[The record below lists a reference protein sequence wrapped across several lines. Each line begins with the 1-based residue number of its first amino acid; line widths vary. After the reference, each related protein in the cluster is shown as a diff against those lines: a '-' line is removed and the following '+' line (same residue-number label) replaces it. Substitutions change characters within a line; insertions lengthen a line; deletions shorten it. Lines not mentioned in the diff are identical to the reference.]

1 MEGWLTN
8 TIGELC
14 DAGGG
19 RVQTGPFGS
28 QLHQSDYQELGVPVV
43 MPADIIGG
51 KIDRTKI
58 ARVAESHVDR
68 LRRHKLAKGDIVY
81 GRRGDIG
88 RQALI
93 RDENTGWLCGTGCLR
108 ITLGDATV
116 EPEFLH
122 RYLQM
127 PEVIGWIQN
136 QAIGATMPNLN
147 TDILRRV
154 PVSYP
159 QSIES
164 QQKIAAV
171 LSAYDDLIE
180 NNKRRTVLLE
190 KMAEEIYREWF
201 VRLRFPGHE
210 KVKLVRGL
218 PEGWRIESI
227 GKLCAKVTDGS
238 HFSPESQTDG
248 KPMAS
253 VKDMH
258 SNGFSL
264 KTMRTISDSD
274 FESLKKGDCQPQ
286 KNDILIAKDGSYL
299 KHVFVWDHDYE
310 VVILSSIAI
319 LRSNPNEV
327 LPYFLSLVLR
337 QDSTKSMM
345 SGYVSGSALPR
356 IILKDFKK
364 MKLLIPDFGLMSD
377 FETHIAPFYQSI
389 NLANR
394 KIERLEEARDK
405 LLPRLLSGKLS
416 VEDLGIRFPPSIQQD
431 TTAD

>member
-1 MEGWLTN
+1 MEGWITS
-8 TIGELC
+8 TIGDIC
-14 DAGGG
+14 DAGRGQ
-19 RVQTGPFGS
+19 VQTGPFGS

-51 KIDRTKI
+51 TIDHTKI

-68 LRRHKLAKGDIVY
+68 LQRHKLAKGDIVY

-93 RDENTGWLCGTGCLR
+93 RDENIGWLCGTGCLR

-180 NNKRRTVLLE
+180 NNKRRIALLE

-201 VRLRFPGHE
+201 VRMRFPGHE
-210 KVKLVRGL
+210 KAKFVKGV
-218 PEGWRIESI
+218 PEGWRMVSI
-227 GKLCAKVTDGS
+227 G
-238 HFSPESQTDG
+238 
-248 KPMAS
+248 
-253 VKDMH
+253 
-258 SNGFSL
+258 
-264 KTMRTISDSD
+264 
-274 FESLKKGDCQPQ
+274 
-286 KNDILIAKDGSYL
+286 
-299 KHVFVWDHDYE
+299 
-310 VVILSSIAI
+310 
-319 LRSNPNEV
+319 
-327 LPYFLSLVLR
+327 
-337 QDSTKSMM
+337 
-345 SGYVSGSALPR
+345 
-356 IILKDFKK
+356 
-364 MKLLIPDFGLMSD
+364 
-377 FETHIAPFYQSI
+377 
-389 NLANR
+389 
-394 KIERLEEARDK
+394 ERL
-405 LLPRLLSGKLS
+405 
-416 VEDLGIRFPPSIQQD
+416 
-431 TTAD
+431 